1 MSVRAPEILLAAGF
15 GFLVFLAFKV
25 TELWS
30 FIFGLTIGACFGFF
44 ICGAFVLADR
54 ADREAAASDDDLRDP
69 PTLS

>member
-54 ADREAAASDDDLRDP
+54 ADRETSTPDDDLRDP